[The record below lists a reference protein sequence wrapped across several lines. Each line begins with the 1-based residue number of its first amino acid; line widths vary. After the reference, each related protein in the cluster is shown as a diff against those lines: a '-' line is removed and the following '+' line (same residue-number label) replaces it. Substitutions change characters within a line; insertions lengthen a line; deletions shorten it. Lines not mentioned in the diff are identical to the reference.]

1 MPAAVP
7 PQPPGPGQRSA
18 AASESGPAL
27 EPASGSALA
36 EPVVAVRSRWTAAV
50 VLANVGVFA
59 AWLGPIQILLAKQS
73 EAVAPGNKEFV
84 FGLVTG
90 IGAAVSVVA
99 NPVFGA
105 VSDRTASRF
114 GRRVPW
120 VLAGAVGG
128 AIGLLVLAGAG
139 RVAWMLLGWCL
150 VQLFC
155 NALLAAITAAVPD
168 RVPKLQRGGVGG
180 WIALAQTVGALVG
193 VGLATAVG
201 GIGAGY
207 VACAVFLVL
216 SVIPYLFGSADQ
228 PLRRDERPTLAW
240 REFLAGF
247 WVSPRRHPDFA
258 WAWLTRFLLNLGNG
272 LGTLYLFF
280 YLQDAVRHDDPDT
293 GVLMLTAIYSLCV
306 ILTAVASGKWSDR
319 LGRRKVFV
327 IGSGGVMAVAAV
339 VLASWPTWTGAV
351 TGAVILGIGFGVYL
365 SVDFALLTE
374 VLPSARDR
382 GKDLGVI
389 NIANSLP
396 QVIAPAVAAPVVKV
410 LGGYPVLYGLAA
422 AVTLLGAVLVRN
434 VRSVN

>member
-1 MPAAVP
+1 MTTPPAPIPTAV
-7 PQPPGPGQRSA
+7 GQ
-18 AASESGPAL
+18 
-27 EPASGSALA
+27 ALA
-36 EPVVAVRSRWTAAV
+36 EPVVAVRGRWTAAI

-59 AWLGPIQILLAKQS
+59 AWLGPIQVLLAKQS
-73 EAVAPGNKEFV
+73 DAVAPGNKEFV

-90 IGAAVSVVA
+90 VGAAVSVVA
-99 NPVFGA
+99 NPLFGA
-105 VSDRTASRF
+105 LSDRTRSRF

-139 RVAWMLLGWCL
+139 TVAWMLLGWCL

-168 RVPKLQRGGVGG
+168 RVPKVQRGVVGG
-180 WIALAQTVGALVG
+180 WVALAQTLGALVG

-201 GIGAGY
+201 GVGVGY
-207 VACAVFLVL
+207 LACAFFLLV
-216 SVIPYLFGSADQ
+216 SVIPYLLKSGDQ
-228 PLRRDERPTLAW
+228 QLPERPALEW
-240 REFLAGF
+240 RAFLKGF
-247 WVSPRRHPDFA
+247 WVSPRRYPDFG

-280 YLQDAVRHDDPDT
+280 YLQDAVQYDDPDT
-293 GVLMLTAIYSLCV
+293 GVLILTAIYSLCV
-306 ILTAVASGKWSDR
+306 ILTAVSSGSWSDR

-327 IGSGGVMAVAAV
+327 TWSGVVMAVGAL
-339 VLASWPTWTGAV
+339 VLAVWPTWTAALV
-351 TGAVILGIGFGVYL
+351 GAVILGIGFGVYL

-382 GKDLGVI
+382 AKDLGVI

-396 QVIAPAVAAPVVKV
+396 QVIAPAIAAPVVKYV
-410 LGGYPVLYGLAA
+410 GGYGVLYGLAA
-422 AVTLLGAVLVRN
+422 AVTLLGAVLVRQ
-434 VRSVN
+434 VRSVA